1 MKNRPFDTFRTVLS
15 GVRIPWLL
23 LLASL
28 VSFFL
33 VANLMIGNAVI
44 AARVVDSNGNLRT
57 EDLL

>member
-23 LLASL
+23 LASL
-28 VSFFL
+28 VSSFL
-33 VANLMIGNAVI
+33 VANLTIGNAVI